1 MEEEK
6 HKQWL
11 IDQYNRNRAFKDQVK
26 DFAEYN
32 RIMLDLETRAV
43 KEERARVTWD
53 SWIKDLVDEP
63 EEVQNPDD
71 EDCTAYE
78 D

>member
-1 MEEEK
+1 MEENEK
-6 HKQWL
+6 DK
-11 IDQYNRNRAFKDQVK
+11 IN
-26 DFAEYN
+26 
-32 RIMLDLETRAV
+32 
-43 KEERARVTWD
+43 KEIARVTWD
-53 SWIKDLVDEP
+53 SWVKDLVDKQ

>member
-1 MEEEK
+1 MEE
-6 HKQWL
+6 
-11 IDQYNRNRAFKDQVK
+11 DNKDK
-26 DFAEYN
+26 IN
-32 RIMLDLETRAV
+32 
-43 KEERARVTWD
+43 KERARVTWD

>member
-1 MEEEK
+1 MEE
-6 HKQWL
+6 
-11 IDQYNRNRAFKDQVK
+11 DNKDK
-26 DFAEYN
+26 IN
-32 RIMLDLETRAV
+32 
-43 KEERARVTWD
+43 KERARVTWD

-71 EDCTAYE
+71 EDCIAYE